1 MMKSTIHLVIADS
14 SEVFIEGIKSWSKG
28 FVNIILVGICR
39 DWNELNGFTDNT
51 KEQFVVITQCKWLQH
66 ISKTEIEGF
75 LTHHH
80 NIRIAAFCS
89 NKKQKQILTLM
100 DAGVCGFFN
109 PGTGQ
114 EEFIHGLM
122 DVAHDQNF
130 ISEDLKGIIQSAPS
144 SFNKNLSK
152 TATNNLYFSGN

>member
-1 MMKSTIHLVIADS
+1 MKSSIHLVIADS

-28 FVNIILVGICR
+28 FVNIVLVGICR
-39 DWNELNGFTDNT
+39 DWNELNDFSNIT
-51 KEQFVVITQCKWLQH
+51 KEQIVVITQCKWLQH
-66 ISKTEIEGF
+66 TSKTEIEEF
-75 LTHHH
+75 LTYHQ

-89 NKKQKQILTLM
+89 NKKRKQILTLM

-114 EEFIHGLM
+114 EEFIYGLM

-130 ISEDLKGIIQSAPS
+130 ISEGLKGIIQSAPS
-144 SFNKNLSK
+144 SFNKNLRK